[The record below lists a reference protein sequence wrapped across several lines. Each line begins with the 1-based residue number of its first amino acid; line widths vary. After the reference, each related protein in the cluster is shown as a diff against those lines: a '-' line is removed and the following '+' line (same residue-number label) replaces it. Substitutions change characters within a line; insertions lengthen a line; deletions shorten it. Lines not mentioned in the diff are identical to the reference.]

1 MTKQKFH
8 PKTRSVRPLLLSVA
22 LAAGIVGTTLSAPAL
37 AADITVYKSPWCGCC
52 SKWADH
58 LQAKGHTVTTK
69 NMENLDA
76 IKKLAGVPE
85 GLQSCH
91 TAMVEGYVLEG
102 HVPAKDIERLLAE
115 RPNAKGLAVPG
126 MPVGSPGMEGGAP
139 ERFDVMLFGTDGSTS
154 VYARY

>member
-1 MTKQKFH
+1 MTKQKLH
-8 PKTRSVRPLLLSVA
+8 RKTPSVRPLLLSVA
-22 LAAGIVGTTLSAPAL
+22 LAAGIVGTSLSAPAH
-37 AADITVYKSPWCGCC
+37 AAEITVYKSPWCGCC

-58 LQAKGHTVTTK
+58 LQAKGYTVTTK

-76 IKKLAGVPE
+76 IKKMAGVPE

-91 TAMVEGYVLEG
+91 TAMMDGYVIEG

-115 RPNAKGLAVPG
+115 RPKAKGLAVPG
-126 MPVGSPGMEGGAP
+126 MPVGSPGMEGGVP

-154 VYARY
+154 VYAQY